1 MEYCSRD
8 RKGQEKKLFSP
19 AANLVGEKELEQSN
33 MNDFIT
39 TFLGIFLWNLRK
51 MQFEKNENNVNV
63 LLM

>member
-33 MNDFIT
+33 TNDFDNCIWE
-39 TFLGIFLWNLRK
+39 FSFGI
-51 MQFEKNENNVNV
+51 
-63 LLM
+63 